1 MQLILNFIFYIIYF
15 QVFIVSAAQNKQ
27 VELQDVSTTSNTTS
41 QTWRENAVQY
51 PYSSKKITMNS
62 KKISYMR
69 DHKVIDRNINKFNN
83 IIYMGIDYLRELP
96 IHSML
101 LNKKKLHYLMLISC
115 YITTGILSVA
125 VGFFY
130 SLPISGFVNI
140 LEYSD
145 KLKTDNNQIN
155 LDYVFKLL
163 EYSDNYYDPSYYK
176 IKPEYLFSLVSMTAI
191 FSVTSYNVISK
202 LANLIKMYKFKEK
215 TIRHSQLIEFLKL
228 ALVVVISG
236 VEVDGYKGSI
246 NNNIMILYNIAS
258 NKLINTKHT
267 NTYNL
272 FLYCTGVSA
281 VIINS
286 AYIMPL
292 LDLLINTSYH
302 GFKSVVKKPIVVNI
316 KAPKILTNFIRY
328 PKVVNIKKRF
338 ILELLQNDFDVYSN
352 YTMEKSLQI
361 MNLNLYETI
370 NVAGIINHIK
380 DIQPKKGKYNIEDVT
395 HIRGFLEGSFK
406 LLLTVGFSIIN
417 FKALYP
423 LLYSYTV
430 FATMLRYSYL
440 VDVNTGY
447 IIRKDGL
454 FMPFN
459 NNKLFLNKYLHYIN
473 PNDVN
478 LTDYNFINKINNIT
492 LLPKEHVL
500 TIAIL
505 ISSGV
510 SNIIVDSGYNLY
522 KIIKNK
528 GKLYRGPIPI
538 ISASLALASLSVFSY
553 NIIKYLYSGKSTY
566 LASMKILEYQGLD
579 APNFFGISNPNTIFI
594 LNSFVVF
601 LVFMQSYKIFLP
613 ITEAITLGTYK
624 IFQKINP
631 FINKD

>member
-1 MQLILNFIFYIIYF
+1 
-15 QVFIVSAAQNKQ
+15 
-27 VELQDVSTTSNTTS
+27 
-41 QTWRENAVQY
+41 
-51 PYSSKKITMNS
+51 
-62 KKISYMR
+62 
-69 DHKVIDRNINKFNN
+69 
-83 IIYMGIDYLRELP
+83 
-96 IHSML
+96 
-101 LNKKKLHYLMLISC
+101 
-115 YITTGILSVA
+115 
-125 VGFFY
+125 
-130 SLPISGFVNI
+130 
-140 LEYSD
+140 
-145 KLKTDNNQIN
+145 
-155 LDYVFKLL
+155 L

-459 NNKLFLNKYLHYIN
+459 NNKLFLNKYLHYI
-473 PNDVN
+473 
-478 LTDYNFINKINNIT
+478 
-492 LLPKEHVL
+492 
-500 TIAIL
+500 
-505 ISSGV
+505 
-510 SNIIVDSGYNLY
+510 
-522 KIIKNK
+522 
-528 GKLYRGPIPI
+528 
-538 ISASLALASLSVFSY
+538 
-553 NIIKYLYSGKSTY
+553 
-566 LASMKILEYQGLD
+566 
-579 APNFFGISNPNTIFI
+579 
-594 LNSFVVF
+594 
-601 LVFMQSYKIFLP
+601 
-613 ITEAITLGTYK
+613 
-624 IFQKINP
+624 
-631 FINKD
+631 